1 MGGMIPSAAMTALQM
16 GMDVAQQK
24 SAEKEAKAEA
34 RAQTQQ
40 IQQTQA
46 IATRQRQDQ
55 LRRALATQRAARFG
69 AQGVAAGSGSAEA
82 ALGGLEAE
90 ATREDAESRSLGE
103 LRIGRLSDQLDWQR
117 RRNLL
122 DVSSSGT
129 RSAFSLVQRGLRSV
143 SLFDE

>member
-1 MGGMIPSAAMTALQM
+1 MGGMIPSAAMTA
-16 GMDVAQQK
+16 QQ
-24 SAEKEAKAEA
+24 AKDEA

-40 IQQTQA
+40 IAQTQA

-55 LRRALATQRAARFG
+55 LRRALATQRARFG

-90 ATREDAESRSLGE
+90 ATREDTESRSLGE
-103 LRIGRLSDQLDWQR
+103 LRIGRLNDQLDWQR

-122 DVSSSGT
+122 EASSSGS

-143 SLFDE
+143 SLLGDG